1 MRVFTIFCSI
11 LAFVVSSLGQSSAPA
26 SHSRDWVQQLAA
38 RHEAHATDHLRVH
51 IFRLRPGDDLLESIQ
66 TYARA
71 RRIKAA
77 IVLSAVG
84 SLIHASVRFANQPG
98 AAERSGHFEIVS
110 LVGTVEQDGEH
121 LHLSIS
127 SETGETIGG
136 HLLPGCKIYTTAEI
150 AIGELE
156 GARFTRETDREG
168 SGWDELKVFPEKT
181 QRQK

>member
-1 MRVFTIFCSI
+1 MRAFIIICSV
-11 LAFVVSSLGQSSAPA
+11 LAFVVTSLGQGSAPF

-38 RHEAHATDHLRVH
+38 RHESLATEHMRVH

-66 TYARA
+66 TYVRA
-71 RRIKAA
+71 RHIKAA

-84 SLIHASVRFANQPG
+84 SLTKTSIRFANQPG

-110 LVGTVEQDGEH
+110 LVGTIEQDGEH

-127 SETGETIGG
+127 TETGETIGG
-136 HLLPGCKIYTTAEI
+136 HLLPGCKIYTTAEV

-156 GARFTRETDREG
+156 DARFTRETDREG